1 MSDSITQWLENLGI
15 VHQGMVLHNPN
26 KSHLVAES
34 LQNNEGELTDH
45 GALGVITTPY
55 TGRSPNDKFIVD
67 HPDQS
72 NLWWGD
78 FNRPMTI
85 DAFNQLQNR
94 VTSYLSNRTLYIID
108 CFIGADPE
116 HRFTVRVVSELA
128 WQALFAQNLLIY
140 NDEKHEDAPD
150 MIILA
155 APGFNSHPE
164 IDSVDSKAAIAINL
178 KAKTVL
184 IAGSKYAGEI
194 KKSAFTIMNAILPES
209 NVLPMHC
216 SATVGESGDVALYFG
231 LSGTGKTTLSSTP
244 ERKLVGDDEHGWGEN
259 GIFNFEGGCYAKTI
273 RLSAEHEPVIWH
285 AVNQYGTVL
294 ENVVISPENC
304 KADFDD
310 AKYTENSRA
319 AYPLSRVAN
328 IIPDG
333 LAGHPEKIFFL
344 TADAFGVM
352 PPIAKLTP
360 DQAIY
365 YFLSGYTSKIAGT
378 ERGLGKKPE
387 ATFSTGF
394 GEPFLPLTPG
404 IYAQLLKEKISTYN
418 CSVWLVNTGWTA
430 GDYNTG
436 YRMPLAYTRLMINW
450 ILADKYDQTNFHIDP
465 LFEIAVPDL
474 IPGVPEELLYPEKTW
489 GQKETF
495 FEVAA
500 ALKKKFDENFTKFR
514 QFL

>member
-1 MSDSITQWLENLGI
+1 MSDTINHWLESLGI
-15 VHQGMVLHNPN
+15 VHQGTVLHNPN

-34 LQNNEGELTDH
+34 LKNNEGKLTDH
-45 GALGVITTPY
+45 GALGVTTTPY
-55 TGRSPNDKFIVD
+55 TGRSPDDKFIVD

-78 FNRPMTI
+78 FNRPMTV
-85 DAFNQLQNR
+85 DAFNHLRNR
-94 VTSYLSNRTLYIID
+94 ITSYLSNRALYIID

-116 HRFTVRVVSELA
+116 YRFSVRVVSELA
-128 WQALFAQNLLIY
+128 WQALFAQNLFIY
-140 NDEKHEDAPD
+140 TNEKHKVSPD

-164 IDSVDSKAAIAINL
+164 IDAVVSKTAIAIDL

-194 KKSAFTIMNAILPES
+194 KKSAFTIMNAILPDS

-216 SATVGESGDVALYFG
+216 SATVGDSGDVALYFG

-273 RLSAEHEPVIWH
+273 RLNMEHEPVIWN

-294 ENVVISPENC
+294 ENVVISPDNS

-319 AYPLSRVAN
+319 AYPLSCVAN
-328 IIPDG
+328 SIPNG
-333 LAGHPEKIFFL
+333 LAGHPTKIFFL

-378 ERGLGKKPE
+378 ERGLGKIPK

-394 GEPFLPLTPG
+394 GEPFLPLIPE
-404 IYAQLLKEKISTYN
+404 IYAQLLKEKISTHN
-418 CSVWLVNTGWTA
+418 SSVWLVNTGWTA
-430 GDYNTG
+430 GDYNSG
-436 YRMPLAYTRLMINW
+436 YRVPLLHTRQMINW
-450 ILADKYDQTNFHIDP
+450 ILANNYDQTSFHIDP

-474 IPGVPEELLYPEKTW
+474 IPGVPQDLLNPEKTW
-489 GQKETF
+489 EQKETF

-500 ALKKKFDENFTKFR
+500 ALKEKFDVNFMKFR